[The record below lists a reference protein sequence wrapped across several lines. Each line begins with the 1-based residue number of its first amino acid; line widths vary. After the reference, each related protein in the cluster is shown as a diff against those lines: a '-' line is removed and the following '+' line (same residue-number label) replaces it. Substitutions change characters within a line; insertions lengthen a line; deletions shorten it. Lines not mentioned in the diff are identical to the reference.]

1 MVNTTHM
8 VAVSSGEVPADPA
21 VLELS
26 DVVGTAP
33 TDDRTDDQQWD
44 EEAPAR
50 APRWPLVAATL
61 AVLAVLGWSAFF
73 GWSQLAAL
81 RGGITPLQASGLV
94 SAWSAPVLLVA
105 VGWLVAMR
113 SSRREANRFGDAAR
127 LLSEESVRLETRL
140 TTVNRELSLA
150 REFIAAQS
158 RDLESL
164 GRVATERLS
173 QHSDRLA
180 ALIHG
185 NGAQIEAIA
194 AVSTNALENM
204 DRLRDQLPVIAS
216 SAKDVTNNIGNAGR
230 TAHAQLQDM
239 VNGFLRLNEFGRA
252 SERQV
257 ITLRTSVD
265 AALAEFAHQAEQLD
279 EIASQRFTALAER
292 GAIFRSELDDHEI
305 AALASVRTR
314 ADALNG
320 ELESARAVL
329 DNSEAESL
337 TSLRARVAAVRDE
350 GAVVSRSL
358 RDGEAAALGTWRE
371 SAARLTEE
379 LDTALTRIAQSAV
392 GGTQQLA
399 ARLAA
404 LVADTEELD
413 AALAQRGAD
422 FAGNL
427 AQRREEAA
435 ARDSAAVAALDA
447 RLAEVDAALASRQAE
462 HIVRADTLA
471 AHAQTIAARL
481 GDLSVDLGAA
491 SEHGAAAETA
501 ISRSLGQLAAKLAA
515 SRDALAGTD
524 GAVAKLTEDSVR
536 LLELIQAS
544 AHHSANDLPAAI
556 GTGEE
561 RLALLQSSAAALSD
575 SVDAASSRGAALSD
589 YVIAARETIEGTRA
603 DLEAMHSGVAARTAA
618 NTEALDT
625 MRASLAAAQRDS
637 AELAEHSQDTLRQAI
652 DALTLAAQSAVGAIA
667 NDSAGAVAGLADRI
681 GAESASAIDKALQT
695 RTAEA
700 VSQLEQAAAHAAG
713 VSREAA
719 MQLRDQ
725 LAKVNEL
732 AGNLEQRVAQA
743 RQRAEEQIDHDFARR
758 VALITESLNSNAID
772 IAKALSS
779 DVTDTA
785 WASYLRGD
793 RGVFTRRAVRLL
805 DSGEAKAVAQIY
817 DTDRDFREHVS
828 HYIHDFE
835 AMLRQLLSTRDGN
848 ALGVTLLSSD
858 MGKLYVA
865 LAQAIERLRA

>member
-1 MVNTTHM
+1 MVNRTRM
-8 VAVSSGEVPADPA
+8 IAVGSDKVSSETA

-26 DVVGTAP
+26 DAVEAGPASSDVGTLWEH
-33 TDDRTDDQQWD
+33 D
-44 EEAPAR
+44 APAR
-50 APRWPLVAATL
+50 YARWPLFAATFAIL
-61 AVLAVLGWSAFF
+61 AALAWSVFF
-73 GWSQLAAL
+73 SWSQFAAL
-81 RGGITPLQASGLV
+81 RGGVTPLQASALIT
-94 SAWSAPVLLVA
+94 AWSTPVLLIA
-105 VGWLVAMR
+105 VGWLIAMR
-113 SSRREANRFGDAAR
+113 SSRREASRFGDAAR
-127 LLSEESVRLETRL
+127 LLGEESQRLETRL
-140 TTVNRELSLA
+140 ITVNRELSLA

-173 QHSDRLA
+173 QHADRLA
-180 ALIHG
+180 GLIHG

-194 AVSTNALENM
+194 AVSTNALDNM
-204 DRLRDQLPVIAS
+204 DKLRDQLPVIAS

-239 VNGFLRLNEFGRA
+239 INGFLRLNEFGQA

-257 ITLRTSVD
+257 VTLRASVD
-265 AALAEFAHQAEQLD
+265 TALGEFARQAEQLD
-279 EIASQRFTALAER
+279 EIAGQRFAAMAER
-292 GAIFRSELDDHEI
+292 GAAFRTELDDHEVT
-305 AALASVRTR
+305 ALASVRTR
-314 ADALNG
+314 ANALAG
-320 ELESARAVL
+320 ELEAARGAL
-329 DNSEAESL
+329 DASEAESL
-337 TSLRARVAAVRDE
+337 TSLRARLAAVRDE
-350 GAVVSRSL
+350 GATVARSI
-358 RDGEAAALGTWRE
+358 RDGEATALGTWRE
-371 SAARLTEE
+371 SASRLTEE
-379 LDTALTRIAQSAV
+379 LDSALDRIAQSAV
-392 GGTQQLA
+392 GGTEQLA

-404 LVADTEELD
+404 LVADTHELD
-413 AALAQRGAD
+413 TALSQRADD

-427 AQRREEAA
+427 AQRRDEATTQDA
-435 ARDSAAVAALDA
+435 AAVAALDA
-447 RLAEVDAALASRQAE
+447 RLSEVDAVLAARQAE
-462 HIVRADTLA
+462 HVARADALA
-471 AHAQTIAARL
+471 DHAQTMAARL
-481 GDLSVDLGAA
+481 GELTGELGAA
-491 SEHGAAAETA
+491 SEHGSAAEAT
-501 ISRSLGQLAAKLAA
+501 ISRSLEQLAAKLVA

-524 GAVAKLTEDSVR
+524 NAVAKLTGDSVR

-544 AHHSANDLPAAI
+544 ARLSATDLPAAI
-556 GTGEE
+556 GSGEE
-561 RLALLQSSAAALSD
+561 RLAALETSAAALRD
-575 SVDAASSRGAALSD
+575 SVDAASERGAALSD
-589 YVIAARETIEGTRA
+589 YVIAARETLDGTRI
-603 DLEAMHSGVAARTAA
+603 DLEAMHSSVAGRTAA
-618 NTEALDT
+618 NTEALEV
-625 MRASLAAAQRDS
+625 MRAALAAAQQDS
-637 AELAEHSQDTLRQAI
+637 GVLAERSETALRQSI
-652 DALTLAAQSAVGAIA
+652 EALTQAALGAITA
-667 NDSAGAVAGLADRI
+667 IETDSAGAVAGLAERI
-681 GAESASAIDKALQT
+681 GAESASAIDKALRT

-700 VSQLEQAAAHAAG
+700 VGQLEQAAAHAAG

-772 IAKALSS
+772 IAKALST

-805 DSGEAKAVAQIY
+805 DSGEAKAVTQIY
-817 DTDRDFREHVS
+817 DNDHEFREHVS

>member
-1 MVNTTHM
+1 M
-8 VAVSSGEVPADPA
+8 PADPP

-26 DVVGTAP
+26 DVVETNSGAAE
-33 TDDRTDDQQWD
+33 WED
-44 EEAPAR
+44 EDPAR

-61 AVLAVLGWSAFF
+61 AVIAVIGWSAFF
-73 GWSQLAAL
+73 GWSQLALL
-81 RGGITPLQASGLV
+81 RGGVTPLQGSALI
-94 SAWSAPVLLVA
+94 SAWSPPVLLIA
-105 VGWLVAMR
+105 VGWLIAMR
-113 SSRREANRFGDAAR
+113 SSRREAGRFGDAAR
-127 LLSEESVRLETRL
+127 LLGEESQRLETRL
-140 TTVNRELSLA
+140 ITVNRELSLA

-164 GRVATERLS
+164 GRVAAERLS
-173 QHSDRLA
+173 QHADRLA
-180 ALIHG
+180 GLIHG
-185 NGAQIEAIA
+185 NGAQIDAIA

-239 VNGFLRLNEFGRA
+239 VNGFLRLNEFGQA

-257 ITLRTSVD
+257 LKLRTDVD
-265 AALAEFAHQAEQLD
+265 TALGEFARQAEHLG
-279 EIASQRFTALAER
+279 EIADQRFAALAER
-292 GAIFRSELDDHEI
+292 GSAFRTELDGHEI

-314 ADALNG
+314 ANALTA
-320 ELESARAVL
+320 ELETARTAL
-329 DNSEAESL
+329 DTSEAESL
-337 TSLRARVAAVRDE
+337 TSLRARVAAVRDG
-350 GAVVSRSL
+350 GAVVSRSI
-358 RDGEAAALGTWRE
+358 RDGETAALETWRE
-371 SAARLTEE
+371 STARLTEE
-379 LDTALTRIAQSAV
+379 LDTALTRIAHSAV

-404 LVADTEELD
+404 LVADTHELD
-413 AALAQRGAD
+413 AALAQRGTD
-422 FAGNL
+422 FAANL
-427 AQRREEAA
+427 AQRRDEATARDAA
-435 ARDSAAVAALDA
+435 AVDALDS
-447 RLAEVDAALASRQAE
+447 RLAAVDAALAARQAE
-462 HIVRADTLA
+462 HIARADALA
-471 AHAQTIAARL
+471 DHAQTMAARL
-481 GDLSVDLGAA
+481 GDLTGELGAA
-491 SEHGAAAETA
+491 SEHGSAAEA
-501 ISRSLGQLAAKLAA
+501 AVSRSLEALAAKLIA

-544 AHHSANDLPAAI
+544 ARHSAIDLPAAI
-556 GTGEE
+556 GMGEE
-561 RLALLQSSAAALSD
+561 RLMLLQTSAAALSV
-575 SVDAASSRGAALSD
+575 SVDAASARGAALSD
-589 YVIAARETIEGTRA
+589 YVIATRETLDGTRT

-618 NTEALDT
+618 NTAALDG
-625 MRASLAAAQRDS
+625 MRASLAAAQQDS
-637 AELAEHSQDTLRQAI
+637 AVLAEQSETALRRSI
-652 DALTLAAQSAVGAIA
+652 EALTEAAQGAVFAIEA
-667 NDSAGAVAGLADRI
+667 DSAGAVAGLAERI
-681 GAESASAIDKALQT
+681 GAESASAIDKALRT

-700 VSQLEQAAAHAAG
+700 VGQLEQAAAHAAG

-725 LAKVNEL
+725 LTKVNEL

-817 DTDRDFREHVS
+817 DNDRDFREHVS

>member
-8 VAVSSGEVPADPA
+8 VAVGSGEMPANPA

-26 DVVGTAP
+26 DMVETGPADDVWEDDAP
-33 TDDRTDDQQWD
+33 M
-44 EEAPAR
+44 R
-50 APRWPLVAATL
+50 APRWPLFMAALAIIAVAA
-61 AVLAVLGWSAFF
+61 WSAFF
-73 GWSQLAAL
+73 GWSQSAVL
-81 RGGITPLQASGLV
+81 RGGLTPLQASGLIT
-94 SAWSAPVLLVA
+94 AWSTPVLLIA
-105 VGWLVAMR
+105 VGWLTAMR
-113 SSRREANRFGDAAR
+113 SSRREAGRFGDAAR
-127 LLSEESVRLETRL
+127 MLGEEALRLETRL

-173 QHSDRLA
+173 QHADRLA
-180 ALIHG
+180 GLIHG
-185 NGAQIEAIA
+185 NGAQIDAIA
-194 AVSTNALENM
+194 AVSTTALENM

-239 VNGFLRLNEFGRA
+239 VNGFHRLNEFGQA

-257 ITLRTSVD
+257 MNLRASVD
-265 AALAEFAHQAEQLD
+265 TALGEFTRQAEHLGEIADQRFAALAD
-279 EIASQRFTALAER
+279 R
-292 GAIFRSELDDHEI
+292 GALFRSELDGHEV

-314 ADALNG
+314 ANTLTG
-320 ELESARAVL
+320 ELEAARGEL
-329 DNSEAESL
+329 DASEAESL
-337 TSLRARVAAVRDE
+337 ISLRARVAAVRDE
-350 GAVVSRSL
+350 GAVVSRAL
-358 RDGEAAALGTWRE
+358 RDGEAAALGAWRE
-371 SAARLTEE
+371 STTRLSDE

-404 LVADTEELD
+404 LVADTHELD

-422 FAGNL
+422 FGANL
-427 AQRREEAA
+427 AHRRDAA
-435 ARDSAAVAALDA
+435 TAHDHAAVAALET
-447 RLAEVDAALASRQAE
+447 RLADVDAALAARQAD
-462 HIVRADTLA
+462 HIARADALA
-471 AHAQTIAARL
+471 SHAQTIAARL
-481 GDLSVDLGAA
+481 GELSGDLGAA
-491 SEHGAAAETA
+491 SEHGSAAEA
-501 ISRSLGQLAAKLAA
+501 AVSRSLEQLAAKLLA
-515 SRDALAGTD
+515 SREALAGTD
-524 GAVAKLTEDSVR
+524 GAVAKLTQDSVR

-544 AHHSANDLPAAI
+544 AHHSATDLPAAI

-561 RLALLQSSAAALSD
+561 RLAALQSNALALSEA
-575 SVDAASSRGAALSD
+575 VDAASQRGAALSD
-589 YVIAARETIEGTRA
+589 YVISARETLGETRS

-618 NTEALDT
+618 NSEALGL
-625 MRASLAAAQRDS
+625 MRASLAAAHQES
-637 AELAEHSQDTLRQAI
+637 AELAARSETALRDSI
-652 DALTLAAQSAVGAIA
+652 SALTAAAQ
-667 NDSAGAVAGLADRI
+667 GAVAAIESDSGAAVSNLAERI
-681 GAESASAIDKALQT
+681 GAESASAIDKALRT

-700 VSQLEQAAAHAAG
+700 VGHLEQAAAHAAG

-805 DSGEAKAVAQIY
+805 DNGEAKAVAQIY
-817 DTDRDFREHVS
+817 DNDRDFREHVS